1 VWRVRTAVRVT
12 VSVLAGAEVAALG
25 HVEVGVVPAVQV
37 ARVTD
42 APVAEAPV
50 AALVAVAVGV
60 VGVDAAAEVD
70 AVAVVG
76 AVALVPPRVLVR
88 AVPVEMPTSAH
99 R

>member
-1 VWRVRTAVRVT
+1 M
-12 VSVLAGAEVAALG
+12 AALG
-25 HVEVGVVPAVQV
+25 HVEVGVVPVVPAVQV
-37 ARVTD
+37 AD
-42 APVAEAPV
+42 APVTEAPV

-76 AVALVPPRVLVR
+76 AGAQVPQQARALVR
-88 AVPVEMPTSAH
+88 AVPVEMSTSAH